1 VKRRILWLLVAAT
14 TGAAPAAAQTGASVA
29 FGVGTVRYEGG
40 AGFSSASL
48 APALRY
54 TAPTFVADGSGSIA
68 SLPGG
73 VWASQGRLALWGATP
88 PLGRGLRLSAD
99 GILAGT
105 TRSDG
110 GWTSAAHGLGELVW
124 SAPTW
129 GIGVG
134 AGPSA
139 GWIANDTS
147 VTALHTRVRLW
158 WQPSGATGGGNW
170 QLFVEPTRFGGAW
183 FTDAS
188 AGVTLERGP
197 AVLWLGAAM
206 RLSSAYGS
214 TGAGSTFLQLYVAPS
229 VSLELGGGSYLRDPY
244 QGLPRGGFLTLGVRF
259 HGSPRP
265 AWAAVPK
272 WSPLVPQARGDSLV
286 VRFRFRDAHSV
297 AIAGDWNAWQTI
309 PLRPVGVD
317 VWEGSLGLARGLH
330 HFNLLVDGTD
340 WVVPNGVATVPDGFG
355 GMVATRN
362 VTLWVAS
369 SAA

>member
-1 VKRRILWLLVAAT
+1 MLSLLVAAS
-14 TGAAPAAAQTGASVA
+14 TGAAPAAAQTDASVG

-40 AGFSSASL
+40 AAFSSASL
-48 APALRY
+48 ASALRY
-54 TAPTFVADGSGSIA
+54 AAPTFVADGSGSIA
-68 SLPGG
+68 SLPTG
-73 VWASQGRLALWGATP
+73 VWASQGRLGLWGATP
-88 PLGRGLRLSAD
+88 PLRGGLRLSAE

-158 WQPSGATGGGNW
+158 WRPSDAAGGTNW
-170 QLFVEPTRFGGAW
+170 QLSVEPTRFGDAW

-197 AVLWLGAAM
+197 AVLWLGAAA

-214 TGAGSTFLQLYVAPS
+214 TGGGSTFLQLFVAPS
-229 VSLELGGGSYLRDPY
+229 VSLELGGGNYLRDPY
-244 QGLPRGGFLTLGVRF
+244 QGLPRGGFLTLGIRF

-265 AWAAVPK
+265 AGAAAPQWA
-272 WSPLVPQARGDSLV
+272 PLVPQSRGDSLV
-286 VRFRFRDAHSV
+286 VRFRFSDAHSV
-297 AIAGDWNAWQTI
+297 AIAGDWNTWQTT
-309 PLRPVGVD
+309 PLRQVGGD
-317 VWEGSLGLARGLH
+317 VWEGTLELPRGLH

-355 GMVATRN
+355 GMVALLL
-362 VTLWVAS
+362 VP
-369 SAA
+369 